1 MKYPTMDLVN
11 LAWKGGG
18 YLIKVGGSNT
28 PKDVSLAKH
37 LWNILETLT
46 GITYRL

>member
-11 LAWKGGG
+11 LAWKG
-18 YLIKVGGSNT
+18 GGSNT